1 MDAFDDGP
9 TCTLSMSSH
18 DWLALTGGRKDP
30 APLIDDGRVA
40 LGGDEAL
47 ARQLAE
53 RLAFTI

>member
-1 MDAFDDGP
+1 VESFDEGP

-30 APLIDDGRVA
+30 VPLVEDGSVA

-47 ARQLAE
+47 ARQLVE